1 VFGGLVIQDRET
13 LTFVIPTEHFDPLC
27 ESKAQ
32 WRNLLFLPSLTGLD
46 RLAIPTR
53 GLRPGL
59 HCYAASRLPYLSFQ
73 PLRVFLTAEG

>member
-1 VFGGLVIQDRET
+1 MFGGLVIQDRET

-46 RLAIPTR
+46 RLAIPTQ

-59 HCYAASRLPYLSFQ
+59 FMFRRFAAALSQLSASPGF
-73 PLRVFLTAEG
+73 PDG